1 MDAALSG
8 QAAVGERLEATLGFL
23 EKLTLAPD
31 EVDENDV
38 DIVIA
43 TGVTPDALRDAIEV
57 CAAFN
62 VIDRIAD
69 ALDFSLQSAASLA
82 ASARQLSTRGYA

>member
-1 MDAALSG
+1 VDAALSG